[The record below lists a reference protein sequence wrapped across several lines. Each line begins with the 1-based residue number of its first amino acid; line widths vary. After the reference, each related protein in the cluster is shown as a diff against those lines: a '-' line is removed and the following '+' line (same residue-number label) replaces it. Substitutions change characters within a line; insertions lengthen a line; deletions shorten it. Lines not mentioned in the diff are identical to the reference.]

1 MVNKIRCT
9 INFDYCIRLVNVTK
23 VQGHDDSLPYVAD
36 FEVAVRDEDFKK
48 IGRLYNDG
56 WGGCTQFLDFDDEG
70 KHILSEIE
78 THLNTI
84 TWGAGDMTLPLTLE
98 LLCDIMAEE
107 KLHCN
112 LSIYSIPYFLSVMSN
127 IQ

>member
-1 MVNKIRCT
+1 MKNKIRCT

-56 WGGCTQFLDFDDEG
+56 WGGYTQFLDFDDEG

-78 THLNTI
+78 TYLNSI
-84 TWGAGDMTLPLTLE
+84 TWEIDGMALPLTLE
-98 LLCDIMAEE
+98 LLCDMMAEE
-107 KLHCN
+107 KLLCN
-112 LSIYSIPYFLSVMSN
+112 RSIYSISYFLSN

>member
-1 MVNKIRCT
+1 MTNKIRCT

-36 FEVAVRDEDFKK
+36 FEVAVKDEDFKK

-84 TWGAGDMTLPLTLE
+84 TWGAGSMTLPLTLE